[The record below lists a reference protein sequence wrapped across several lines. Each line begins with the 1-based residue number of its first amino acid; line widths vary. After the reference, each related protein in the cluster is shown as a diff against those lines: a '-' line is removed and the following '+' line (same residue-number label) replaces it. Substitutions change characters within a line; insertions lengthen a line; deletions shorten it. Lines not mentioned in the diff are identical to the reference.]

1 MKLLSLN
8 VALFEENNDLL
19 NSFISN
25 QNADFL
31 CLQEVTKQI
40 DPTAKSELVSK
51 NTIDSAS
58 SGLTHEFF
66 APIWVLSK
74 FEKHN
79 FHGKDHFLFD
89 IQGNVEFGN
98 YTKSKYPIT
107 KGQNIFVQNH
117 FSYVTDWSNWPEED
131 YRGFQVTDILVE
143 GKELRLIN
151 YHGIWSRDKKGT
163 EKTKEACETI
173 KEFALSANEAV
184 IICGDFNLF
193 PDTNSIELLNQEF
206 INLCNEYNI
215 QSTRPETNEL
225 SNTSRNIVDYIFVNK
240 NVQVTNF
247 EVIKSDV
254 SDHLPL
260 VIDFDLTE

>member
-1 MKLLSLN
+1 MRLLSLN

-19 NSFISN
+19 KSFISN

-58 SGLTHEFF
+58 SKLTHEFF

-79 FHGKDHFLFD
+79 FHGKKHFLFD

-98 YTKSKYPIT
+98 YTKLKYPII

-131 YRGFQVTDILVE
+131 YRAIQVTDILVDR
-143 GKELRLIN
+143 KELRLIN
-151 YHGIWSRDKKGT
+151 YHGIWSRDKMGSD
-163 EKTKEACETI
+163 KTKKACEVI
-173 KEFALSANEAV
+173 KNFGLETDSGV

-193 PDTNSIELLNQEF
+193 PETNSIEVLNQEF
-206 INLCNEYNI
+206 TNLCNEFNI

-225 SNTSRNIVDYIFVNK
+225 SNKSRNVVDYIFVNEK
-240 NVQVTNF
+240 IKVNNF
-247 EVIKSDV
+247 EVIKSNV

-260 VIDFDLTE
+260 VFEFDIFD